1 MKDLNARTRTIKNQ
15 IKKLYIK
22 KEKKQFLT
30 LKRNIIPNKLSY
42 NAKRLRLKSS
52 KIFYRY

>member
-1 MKDLNARTRTIKNQ
+1 MKDLNARTRTIKKSN
-15 IKKLYIK
+15 KKIIYK
-22 KEKKQFLT
+22 KRKKQFLT

-52 KIFYRY
+52 